1 MASNFFNNQAHT
13 LFDKFKGI
21 SSGMGKNFY
30 RFLAVVGFFRSSGYF
45 SLRKELE
52 GVEDL
57 RILVGINIDSIWKNH
72 DKSKIFTGDKDKA
85 KSIYNDDFIDDIK
98 TSHYSKEVE
107 EGILQMIDDLK
118 SGKLKMRIHPSKK
131 LHAKFYLCLPEN
143 HNEHSDG
150 WVIMGSSNIS
160 KSGLGLTEPPTYE
173 LNISLKD
180 FDDVNYCKEEFE
192 KLWEEGEDFT
202 GDDIK
207 INETYLGYQPTP
219 FELYMKALIDV
230 FGDQAEDDFFMNLP
244 SGVMDLKY
252 QKDAVIEGYQM
263 IMKHNGVI
271 LADVVG
277 LGKTLIATMIAKRF
291 VEANGKNT
299 RILVVYPPAL
309 KKNWED
315 TFALFD
321 INKKAD
327 FVSNGSLDYV
337 LEEKNRYRSK
347 GEYDMVIVDEAHG
360 FRNDGTGKYDSL
372 QKICKAPRQNKG
384 LIKDSRKKILLLS
397 ATPLNNR
404 PEDLLNQLLLFQ
416 NAAQCTI
423 EGIDNLKVEF
433 AKHIK
438 KYKNLMAERK
448 TGKREVTKDVDE
460 MYEEIRK
467 KIIDKVTI
475 RRTRFNILHCPE
487 YKNDLDRQGIKFP
500 IIQEPNS
507 LEYIMDDDT
516 SERFYITMHE
526 LTNRLYYARYRAIEF
541 LIPEH
546 KKKFK
551 SADHIA
557 KSLANITK
565 IHMVKRLESSFYAF
579 KISLSNILRFTEN
592 MEKMFEENKVLIMPD
607 LNVNDKLEKGMTL
620 DEIIEEAMDK
630 GYDENSSVFR
640 VEDFEPEFKDM
651 LDSDLKLLKE
661 LNENWK
667 AEKDDQKFDR
677 FRECFENELFDS
689 EINPTGKL
697 VLFSESKDTLDYLYD
712 KITNELGRTDV
723 LNVSSGNRDSLAKV
737 IRRNF
742 DANLPVSEQE
752 NKYNIIITTD
762 VLAEGVNL
770 HRSNVIVNYDEP
782 WNSTKLMQRIGRV
795 NRIGSVADVIVN
807 YMFYPSRP
815 GNKIAGLYQNALIKL
830 QGFHS
835 AFGEDGQIFSRE
847 EIVKEFE
854 IFNADISDEI
864 DKKIELLREVRN
876 FRKKNKKWFEK
887 IKSIP
892 ARSRVARSS
901 EFGNSGETLVY
912 ASTNVKSEFIY
923 VDTSGKA
930 KCVDFLDAVQIMKA
944 DDLEK
949 SLDISLASNHYNHV
963 NKAIDTFKKKS
974 FKTKVESDLA
984 LLTGMDKVAQQA
996 INLVK
1001 QFARENKINNS
1012 ERDEL
1017 IKSLKNGE
1025 YQHLQRELVGLG
1037 KRIHS
1042 LTQSEIKDKIDE
1054 LINDY
1059 ITPDYGDGVKEIE
1072 ETEPCVLL
1080 SESFV

>member
-1 MASNFFNNQAHT
+1 MASNFFNNQQNT

-21 SSGMGKNFY
+21 SSGMGSNFY

-45 SLRKELE
+45 SLRKELKD
-52 GVEDL
+52 VKDL
-57 RILVGINIDSIWKNH
+57 RILVGINIDDIWKNH
-72 DKSKIFTGDKDKA
+72 DKTKIFTGDSEKA
-85 KSIYNDDFIDDIK
+85 KSIYNDQFIEDIA
-98 TSHYSKEVE
+98 TSNYSKEVE
-107 EGILQMIDDLK
+107 DGILQMIDDLK

-143 HNEHSDG
+143 HTEHTDG

-160 KSGLGLTEPPTYE
+160 KSGLGLTDPPTYE
-173 LNISLKD
+173 LNIALKD
-180 FDDVNYCKEEFE
+180 YDDVHYCKEEFDR
-192 KLWEEGEDFT
+192 LWGEGEDFT
-202 GDDIK
+202 VDDI
-207 INETYLGYQPTP
+207 NLDDTHLGYQPTP
-219 FELYMKALIDV
+219 FEIYMKTLIDV
-230 FGDQAEDDFFMNLP
+230 FGDQAEDDFIMNLP
-244 SGVMDLKY
+244 PSVMDLKY

-291 VEANGKNT
+291 IESNGRNT

-321 INKKAD
+321 IEKKAD

-384 LIKDSRKKILLLS
+384 FVKDSRKKILLLS

-404 PEDLLNQLLLFQ
+404 PEDILNQLLLFQ
-416 NAAQCTI
+416 NSAQCTI
-423 EGIDNLKVEF
+423 EGVENLKVEF
-433 AKHIK
+433 SKHIK

-448 TGKREVTKDVDE
+448 TGKRDVTTDVDE
-460 MYEEIRK
+460 MYEDIRK
-467 KIIDKVTI
+467 RIIDKVTI
-475 RRTRFNILHCPE
+475 RRTRFNILNCPE
-487 YKNDLDRQGIKFP
+487 YKNDLDKQGIKFP
-500 IIQEPNS
+500 TIQKPNS
-507 LEYIMDDDT
+507 LEYRMDEDT
-516 SERFYITMHE
+516 SARFYVTMSD
-526 LTNRLYYARYRAIEF
+526 LTNHLNYARYRAIEF

-565 IHMVKRLESSFYAF
+565 IHMVKRLESSFHAF
-579 KISLSNILRFTEN
+579 KISLANLLRFTEN
-592 MEKMFEENKVLIMPD
+592 MEKMFDEDKILIMPD
-607 LNVNDKLEKGMTL
+607 LNINDKLENGMTF
-620 DEIIEEAMDK
+620 DEIIEEAMNK
-630 GYDENSSVFR
+630 GYDEENSVFCAA
-640 VEDFEPEFKDM
+640 DFDPEFKKM
-651 LDSDLKLLKE
+651 LDDDLKE
-661 LNENWK
+661 LKRLNEDWAKEN
-667 AEKDDQKFDR
+667 DDQKFDR
-677 FRECFENELFDS
+677 FKECFENELFS
-689 EINPTGKL
+689 KEINPTGKL

-712 KITNELGRTDV
+712 RFTNELGRNDV
-723 LNVSSGNRDSLAKV
+723 LNVSSGNRGSLEKT
-737 IRRNF
+737 IRKNF

-752 NKYNIIITTD
+752 NRYNIIISTD

-795 NRIGSVADVIVN
+795 NRIGSVADSIVN
-807 YMFYPSRP
+807 YMFYPSKP
-815 GNKIAGLYQNALIKL
+815 GDKIAGLYQNALIKL

-876 FRKKNKKWFEK
+876 FRKDNKKWFEK
-887 IKSIP
+887 IKHLSV
-892 ARSRVARSS
+892 RSRVGRSS
-901 EFGNSGETLVY
+901 EFGKSGETLVY
-912 ASTNVKSEFIY
+912 ASSSVKSEFIR
-923 VDTSGKA
+923 VDASGKA
-930 KCVDFLDAVQIMKA
+930 NSIDFLDAVAILKA
-944 DDLEK
+944 DPEEK
-949 SLDISLASNHYNHV
+949 ALDIRLSPNHYDHV
-963 NKAIDTFKKKS
+963 NSAIKTFTKR
-974 FKTKVESDLA
+974 TNAAKVESEMA
-984 LLTGMDKVAQQA
+984 FMVNPDKVAQQA

-1001 QFARENKINNS
+1001 QFARENKITNS

-1017 IKSLKNGE
+1017 IKFLQNGV
-1025 YQHLQRELVGLG
+1025 YQHLQRELVALG
-1037 KRIHS
+1037 KS
-1042 LTQSEIKDKIDE
+1042 LTSLSQTEIKEKIDE

-1059 ITPDYGDGVKEIE
+1059 VTPDYGDGVKEIE
-1072 ETEPCVLL
+1072 ETEPVVVL